1 MLLREAGN
9 ISNGDWLRIALVVG
23 FNVLF
28 FTVTFEM
35 LR

>member
-1 MLLREAGN
+1 MRRRGAVN